1 MSLKKLFGLE
11 KEEITDS
18 ELLGVIVQAKME
30 NRNHFEIKGV
40 KIQLSTHQFF
50 ECGILD

>member
-11 KEEITDS
+11 KEKITDS
-18 ELLGVIVQAKME
+18 ELLGAIVQAKME

-40 KIQLSTHQFF
+40 KIQLTQHQHF
-50 ECGILD
+50 EYGILD